1 MIKEYKFS
9 KTAAKTAKENNL
21 IKQGNNLYDFSL
33 LDELNLTE
41 WEKQYIIDHAIKYV
55 SAAFRDQ
62 FYGKEYNNY
71 TRCDGEAI
79 YFLHAVYTN
88 GTKRAYNILQL
99 YAIKHYTGNRKSVFD
114 QYYNTE
120 EKKVIY
126 GNGCIGSIYDLR
138 RDIDL

>member
-1 MIKEYKFS
+1 MIKKYNYS
-9 KTAAKTAKENNL
+9 KTAVRTAKENGL
-21 IKQGNNLYDFSL
+21 IQCGNNLFDFSL
-33 LDELNLTE
+33 LEELNLE
-41 WEKQYIIDHAIKYV
+41 DWEKQYIMYHAQKYV

-62 FYGKEYNNY
+62 FYGKEYDNY
-71 TRCDGEAI
+71 TRCNGEAI
-79 YFLHAVYTN
+79 YFLHAVYKDN
-88 GTKRAYNILQL
+88 GKHAYNILQL

-114 QYYNTE
+114 EYYNTE